1 MGSPKSGAFGGKR
14 IWRCPQVKP
23 ERART
28 SGQQCLCKAC
38 ARAQAQCGA
47 IGSKL
52 LRYAGENEPARGGRR
67 RGGVDE
73 MMIDFIAA
81 VGIAGTLSGI
91 FFAVVG
97 YKKGL
102 QKESLTNGRESG
114 TLKAD
119 TEYIKRRIDDVL
131 LEQKDT
137 NKSINALSERVTRVE
152 ESTKQA
158 HKRIDEM
165 KGEME

>member
-1 MGSPKSGAFGGKR
+1 
-14 IWRCPQVKP
+14 
-23 ERART
+23 
-28 SGQQCLCKAC
+28 
-38 ARAQAQCGA
+38 
-47 IGSKL
+47 
-52 LRYAGENEPARGGRR
+52 
-67 RGGVDE
+67 

-81 VGIAGTLSGI
+81 IGIAGTLSGI